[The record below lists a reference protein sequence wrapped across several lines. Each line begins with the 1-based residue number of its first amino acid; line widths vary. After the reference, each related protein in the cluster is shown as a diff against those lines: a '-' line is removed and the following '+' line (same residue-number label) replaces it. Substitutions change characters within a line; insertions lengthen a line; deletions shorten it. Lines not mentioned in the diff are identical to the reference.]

1 MKQIGLRAHDLGTFD
16 SAEQLASAIAV
27 YGPSIPI
34 QLAIRKVLRDAP
46 QPSAYTE
53 TFIRTLHDELAAKGT
68 YVGVFGCY
76 INPVHPDKA
85 VRDEQLTSFE
95 QHLRFA
101 NLLGCP
107 LVGTE
112 TGSLNADCSFHPD
125 TAEPK
130 VLDVLYRSIDRLIE
144 AAAKYDAIVGVE
156 AVSKQHTISTIDRM
170 AALAE
175 KFDTPHLK
183 IIYDPVN
190 LIPWTGLTEKDGSSR
205 GKPSLEAQRSFV
217 NAALD
222 AFGSRIAALH
232 VKDFRLDA
240 NGYKIGDLPFGEG
253 VFDWKDLFSE
263 LRKRSIEV
271 PALLENANPATLADT
286 LSILSTY

>member
-1 MKQIGLRAHDLGTFD
+1 MKHLGFRAHDLGTFD
-16 SAEQLASAIAV
+16 SATQLASAIAT

-46 QPSAYTE
+46 MSSSYTE
-53 TFIRTLHDELAAKGT
+53 AFIKNLHDELAAKGAS
-68 YVGVFGCY
+68 VAVFGCY

-85 VRDEQLTSFE
+85 IRDEQLSSFE
-95 QHLRFA
+95 QHLKFA

-130 VLDVLYRSIDRLIE
+130 VLDVLYRSIERLVE
-144 AAAKYDAIVGVE
+144 AAVKYDAIVGVE
-156 AVSKQHTISTIDRM
+156 AVSKQHTISTIERM
-170 AALAE
+170 AALVE

-183 IIYDPVN
+183 VIYDPIN
-190 LIPWTGLTEKDGSSR
+190 LVPWTGLAEQDGSSR
-205 GKPSLEAQRSFV
+205 GKPSIEAQRTFV

-222 AFGSRIAALH
+222 AFGPRIAALH
-232 VKDFRLDA
+232 VKDYRLDS
-240 NGYKIGDLPFGEG
+240 NGYKTGDLPVGEG

-286 LSILSTY
+286 LSLLSTY